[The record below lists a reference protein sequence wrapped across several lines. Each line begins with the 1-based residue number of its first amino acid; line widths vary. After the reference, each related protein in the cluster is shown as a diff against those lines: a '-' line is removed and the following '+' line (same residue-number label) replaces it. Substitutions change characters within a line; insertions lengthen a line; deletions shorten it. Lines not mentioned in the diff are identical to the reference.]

1 VGRVKRCPLA
11 VAVGT
16 ASCLDPVWGGDER
29 VVHRRVVSLIFAG
42 WLPQDGLFGLSGVR
56 GLGASVAGCAALLRA
71 GGAGCS

>member
-1 VGRVKRCPLA
+1 MGRVKRCPLA

-42 WLPQDGLFGLSGVR
+42 WLPRDGLFGLSGVR
-56 GLGASVAGCAALLRA
+56 GLGASVAGAARVPP
-71 GGAGCS
+71 GRGAGCS